1 MTPPDDATH
10 LAAIE
15 PSTSTDL
22 IPGDTMLGTLRSF
35 APPVLAVAGLGLF
48 ARRLGIDARAL
59 LDPTTAAA
67 VVALPWLVLALS
79 DSWGAAVRTAR
90 DLTSGRTSELPGP
103 QSHALEARLRAV
115 GAATIGI
122 GVFAAVVALTSGMND
137 IARRQGQADAGDWPL
152 LYGGFL
158 LGPGYA
164 LLLEATL
171 YGPARA
177 RLRSERALAARVVEG
192 AA

>member
-1 MTPPDDATH
+1 
-10 LAAIE
+10 
-15 PSTSTDL
+15 
-22 IPGDTMLGTLRSF
+22 MLGTLRSF
-35 APPVLAVAGLGLF
+35 APPALAVAGLGLF
-48 ARRLGIDARAL
+48 ARRLGIDQRAL
-59 LDPTTAAA
+59 LDPATAAA
-67 VVALPWLVLALS
+67 VLALPWIVLAFS
-79 DSWGAAVRTAR
+79 DSWGAAMRTAR

-103 QSHALEARLRAV
+103 QSYALEARLRAV

-164 LLLEATL
+164 LLMEATL

-177 RLRSERALAARVVEG
+177 RLRSERALAARVIEG